1 MISSRQ
7 EVFMSQQAQIIAN
20 TSMQTNYIQG
30 MTNATSDAQVIA
42 MWLSDKSKT
51 SVKTYIGS
59 IKQFFD
65 FINLP
70 LQDLKIDDIFL
81 YRSSLVQRGYK
92 PQTVTNKLMGV
103 KSLITFAH
111 KIGYIHFNVGSIVR
125 GMRDQDHLNE
135 KIITPQEIHN
145 LLSVIDN
152 PQHRIMV
159 RTLVN
164 TGLRITEL
172 CNLKWT
178 DLRDNLLTVKGK
190 GDRTR
195 VLTLSEDLLRD
206 ILWLYRPYYTYI
218 FSTKN
223 GTPISRSHAHDYLKR
238 YLHKAGL
245 NEDISCHWLR
255 HTFASTAL
263 ANGADLLLVSKSLGH
278 SNISTT
284 SRYLHTIK
292 TECATDYVDF

>member
-1 MISSRQ
+1 MS
-7 EVFMSQQAQIIAN
+7 SQQAEIIAN
-20 TSMQTNYIQG
+20 TSTRTNYLKG
-30 MTNATSDAQVIA
+30 MTNATNDAQVIA

-51 SVKTYIGS
+51 SIGTYTAS

-65 FINLP
+65 FVNLP
-70 LQDLKIDDIFL
+70 LQQLKIDDIFL

-111 KIGYIHFNVGSIVR
+111 KIGYINFNVGAIVR
-125 GMRDQDHLNE
+125 GMKDKDNLNE
-135 KIITPQEIHN
+135 KIITAEDVQR
-145 LLSVIDN
+145 LFSVIDN
-152 PQHRIMV
+152 PQHRIMI

-178 DLRDNLLTVKGK
+178 DLRDNLLTVQGK

-218 FSTKN
+218 FSTRN
-223 GTPISRSHAHDYLKR
+223 GNPISRGNAHNYLKR

-278 SNISTT
+278 SNISVT

>member
-1 MISSRQ
+1 MSSSTR
-7 EVFMSQQAQIIAN
+7 EIIAD
-20 TSMQTNYIQG
+20 TSTSRDNYVQG
-30 MTNATSDAQVIA
+30 MTNATTDAQVIA

-51 SVKTYIGS
+51 SIGTYTGN

-65 FINLP
+65 FVNLP
-70 LQDLKIDDIFL
+70 LTKLKIDDIFL

-92 PQTVTNKLMGV
+92 PQTISNKIMAV

-111 KIGYIHFNVGSIVR
+111 KIGYINFNVGAIVR
-125 GMRDQDHLNE
+125 GMKDKDNLNE
-135 KIITPQEIHN
+135 KIVTVEDIQR
-145 LLSVIDN
+145 LFAVIDN
-152 PQHRIMV
+152 AQHRIMI
-159 RTLVN
+159 RTMIN

-172 CNLKWT
+172 CHLQWC

-195 VLTLSEDLLRD
+195 VLTLSSDLLRD
-206 ILWLYRPYYTYI
+206 ILWLYRPYFTYI
-218 FSTKN
+218 FSTRN
-223 GTPISRSHAHDYLKR
+223 GKPISRSNVHNFLKKYLR
-238 YLHKAGL
+238 KAGL
-245 NEDISCHWLR
+245 NENISCHWLR

-263 ANGADLLLVSKSLGH
+263 ANGADLLLVSKGLGH
-278 SNISTT
+278 SNISVT